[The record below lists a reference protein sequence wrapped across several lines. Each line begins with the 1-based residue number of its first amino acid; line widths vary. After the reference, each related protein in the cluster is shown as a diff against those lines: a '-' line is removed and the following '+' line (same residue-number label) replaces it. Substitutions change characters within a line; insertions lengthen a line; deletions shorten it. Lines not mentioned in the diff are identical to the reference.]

1 MGLYA
6 LAPATRRAVAA
17 MTARPPRPAS
27 IARWAIIILV
37 GGYLLLP
44 LVAMAEFSTRGDFG
58 GARRS
63 TPDAAIVEDPN
74 LIDAIVADRR
84 RSPR

>member
-1 MGLYA
+1 MTVE
-6 LAPATRRAVAA
+6 PRAGA
-17 MTARPPRPAS
+17 

-58 GARRS
+58 TRIARRLRG
-63 TPDAAIVEDPN
+63 DPRGPEP
-74 LIDAIVADRR
+74 DRR
-84 RSPR
+84 DHHDRSRSPR